1 MRIGAWCDI
10 EWQDDL
16 AQGFKYISFGEYN
29 EQTDCDNYGID
40 DEAILFYCPESEFL
54 KLVETGSGDFKIT
67 HFDYEEIEDAS
78 I

>member
-1 MRIGAWCDI
+1 MKIGAWCDI
-10 EWQDDL
+10 EWNDDL

-54 KLVETGSGDFKIT
+54 KLVETGNKEFRIT
-67 HFDYEEIEDAS
+67 HFDYEEIENA

>member
-1 MRIGAWCDI
+1 MKIDSVATFRRN
-10 EWQDDL
+10 DDL
-16 AQGFKYISFGEYN
+16 AKGFRYISFGEYDEEN
-29 EQTDCDNYGID
+29 DTDNFGIS

-67 HFDYEEIEDAS
+67 HFNYEEIENAS

>member
-40 DEAILFYCPESEFL
+40 DAILFYCPESEFL
-54 KLVETGSGDFKIT
+54 KLVETGSGDFRIT
-67 HFDYEEIEDAS
+67 HFDYEELENA
-78 I
+78 